1 MGSSKVMQVKAFNID
16 LSNGRISERPI
27 DRKMEEDFIGGRGLG
42 IRLLYELNK
51 PGVDPLGPDNHLI
64 FIVGPYTATQGAFTA
79 FYNVTTKSPL
89 TGTCSAAHSGGH
101 FSPSLR
107 RAGVDGLIISGKS
120 PKPVYL
126 YIEDGKIEIKDA
138 SALWGKDVFETTE
151 ALQALHPG
159 SKCTVIGPS
168 GEKLVRYAAIM
179 NDNQRAAGRGGV
191 GAVMGS
197 KNLKAIVAKGSG
209 EVPMADVEYLK
220 SSFKTATAT
229 VKEKAVAFATY
240 GTPMVAGI
248 TGKAGVIPTRNFSSG
263 WFPNYE
269 KVTGDFMHKNG
280 NFVRHMACYRCPLHC
295 SKVMRGL
302 GEFESETEGP
312 EYETLALFGP
322 NCGNDN
328 VSAIIKANSICN
340 RYGMDTISSADSI
353 AYAIE
358 LYQKGYITG
367 KDTGGIELKW
377 GDPTTMVKLV
387 EMTAKREGFGD
398 FLAEGVKRMSERFD
412 AKAKEFAIHVK
423 GMEPPGY
430 EPRGLTGMAL
440 AFATSPRGACH
451 LRGTVYVA
459 ELFQGVIDRKKLRG
473 KTPTVVDYQD
483 AATVFDSMIICKFG
497 ARNAFGNSIDN
508 MLPLLKASAG
518 IDIDGKKLREISKR
532 IWTLERL
539 FNVREGLS
547 KKDDML
553 PERFYT
559 EKIDDGPSKDQILDK
574 AEFIAELEDYYAA
587 RGWDKEGVPTKETIQ
602 SLGLS
607 DLVRG

>member
-1 MGSSKVMQVKAFNID
+1 MKVFNVD
-16 LSNGRISERPI
+16 LSDGRISERPI
-27 DRKMEEDFIGGRGLG
+27 DPKSVEEFIGGRGLG
-42 IRLLYELNK
+42 IRLLYELNRPK
-51 PGVDPLGPDNHLI
+51 IDPLGPDNHLI
-64 FIVGPYTATQGAFTA
+64 FMVGPYTATQGAFTA

-101 FSPSLR
+101 FSPMLR
-107 RAGVDGLIISGKS
+107 RAGVDGLIIRGKS

-126 YIEDGKIEIKDA
+126 NIEDGKIELRDA
-138 SALWGKDVFETTE
+138 SQLWGKDVFQTTE
-151 ALQALHPG
+151 ELQKMHPG
-159 SKCTVIGPS
+159 ARCAVIGPA
-168 GEKLVRYAAIM
+168 GERLVRYAAIM

-209 EVPMADVEYLK
+209 EVPMADVKFLK
-220 SSFKTATAT
+220 ESFATATKT

-248 TGKAGVIPTRNFSSG
+248 TGKAGCIPTRNFSTG

-269 KVTGDFMHKNG
+269 MVTGDYMHKNG
-280 NFVRHMACYRCPLHC
+280 QFVRHTACYRCPLHC
-295 SKVMRGL
+295 SKITKAS

-328 VSAIIKANSICN
+328 VNAIIKANSICN
-340 RYGMDTISSADSI
+340 QYGFDTITAADSI

-358 LYQKGYITG
+358 LYQKGYLTK

-377 GDPTTMVKLV
+377 GDPATIVKLV
-387 EMTAKREGFGD
+387 EMIGRKEGFGN
-398 FLAEGVKRMSERFD
+398 FLAEGVKRMSEKFD
-412 AKAKEFAIHVK
+412 AKARGFAIHVK

-473 KTPTVVDYQD
+473 KTPTVVEYQN
-483 AATVFDSMIICKFG
+483 AATVFDSMIVCKFG

-508 MLPLLKASAG
+508 MVPLLKACIG
-518 IDIDGKKLREISKR
+518 VETDGNKLREAAQR
-532 IWTLERL
+532 IWTLERMY
-539 FNVREGLS
+539 NVREGFG

-553 PERFYT
+553 PERFYN
-559 EKIDDGPSKDQILDK
+559 EKIDDGPSKDQILDR
-574 AEFIAELEDYYAA
+574 AEFVAELEDYYAA
-587 RGWDKEGVPTKETIQ
+587 RGWDKEGVPTKETLQ
-602 SLGLS
+602 KLNLGQ
-607 DLVRG
+607 LVG